1 MGSAQVQ
8 GRLWGAAA
16 TDWAQLLE
24 PLMTP
29 LFESVLSELQV
40 GPETRLLDAGCGSGL
55 ALQFAHKREAA
66 VTGLDASAS
75 LLEVARERVPD
86 ADLREGDLEELPF
99 PDGTFNAA
107 TAFNS
112 VQYAADPVAALR
124 ELRRVTAPGAKIAV
138 ATWAPAERCE
148 TGVVLA
154 ALGNLLPP
162 SPGGAGGPFAL
173 SASGMLE
180 ELVTSAGLTPARA
193 DEVPTPFSYPDLDT
207 AVRAIVASGPAQ
219 RAIEHAGLEATTEAL
234 RTAFAASRQPDGS
247 YYQNNAFRY
256 VISTA

>member
-16 TDWAQLLE
+16 TDWAHLLE

-66 VTGLDASAS
+66 VAGLDASAS

-86 ADLREGDLEELPF
+86 ADLREGDLEKLPF
-99 PDGTFNAA
+99 PDDTFNAV

-112 VQYAADPVAALR
+112 VQYAANPVAALR
-124 ELRRVTAPGAKIAV
+124 ELRRVAAPGAEVAV

-148 TGVVLA
+148 TGVVLT

-162 SPGGAGGPFAL
+162 SPGAAGPFAL
-173 SASGMLE
+173 SGPGKLE
-180 ELVTSAGLTPARA
+180 ELVTAAGLTPGRTG
-193 DEVPTPFSYPDLDT
+193 EVRTPFSYPDLDT

-219 RAIEHAGLEATTEAL
+219 RAIEHAGLETTTEAL
-234 RTAFAASRQPDGS
+234 RAAFAESRQPDGS
-247 YYQNNAFRY
+247 YHQNNAFRY